1 MRGRGSGGER
11 DGERGRKCLPRR
23 RSRLAHVYRRGQGDA
38 GRLLVVGPAQ
48 VVVVTFDVSE
58 RVAGRRFDV
67 IPQMLHLIEA
77 DGRPTVTLRCCY
89 LLLSRLS

>member
-1 MRGRGSGGER
+1 MRERGSGGER
-11 DGERGRKCLPRR
+11 DGERGRERLRR
-23 RSRLAHVYRRGQGDA
+23 RSRLTHVDRRGQGD